1 MKRKKM
7 VKVRMQN
14 VLRML
19 TIAIAILLAFITGF
33 AQTPAFPTA
42 EGYGKWASG
51 GRGGAV
57 VEVTKSCCNAFEVCL
72 NSQV

>member
-1 MKRKKM
+1 MNLVVYRLAI
-7 VKVRMQN
+7 
-14 VLRML
+14 VLF
-19 TIAIAILLAFITGF
+19 LLLGLMFRGEGF